1 MEKGQRA
8 SEWSR
13 CSEGFSDLK
22 NLRETVESKKKTSFE
37 SVRNENRSGH
47 QQFPSN
53 SGDNNAG
60 MCLLGS

>member
-22 NLRETVESKKKTSFE
+22 NLREPVESKKKTSFE
-37 SVRNENRSGH
+37 SVRNENRRGH
-47 QQFPSN
+47 QRFPSN
-53 SGDNNAG
+53 SGDNIAG
-60 MCLLGS
+60 LCLLGS

>member
-22 NLRETVESKKKTSFE
+22 NLGETVESKKKTSFE
-37 SVRNENRSGH
+37 RVRKENKRGH
-47 QQFPSN
+47 ERFPTN
-53 SGDNNAG
+53 SGDNIAG